1 MNTTRSHSKQPS
13 PSDTEYEIARVRGDA
28 LVRCSPHCKQRV
40 VQVPPA
46 KSRSSRAD
54 TPSSIPLATMAAI
67 PASQESVNR
76 VALDRTRSQPL
87 NTFAEVREMV
97 SIQRDGVQ
105 HFDPAKIIT
114 GAGVRVSD
122 LSIDDALAELLG
134 AIACT
139 PQTADA
145 TDANLTG
152 SMFAAF
158 ASADGSTA
166 VKTAAAVAVIC
177 KLVTERLWPATSDG
191 VPHGGMRKLDGFLLL
206 PIRKRH
212 PAPPSPH
219 QQKAQQPPTHSP
231 QQQKYQQPP
240 TPPASQETEDS
251 MLGKHPRDDLSD
263 TNDSDT
269 SGAGATL
276 LTTITPARQVRLTYI
291 YNFHVA
297 AQEI

>member
-54 TPSSIPLATMAAI
+54 TPSSISLATMAAI

-87 NTFAEVREMV
+87 NTFAKVREMV

-177 KLVTERLWPATSDG
+177 KLATERLWPATSDG

-212 PAPPSPH
+212 PAHPALSSRRLNSHPHTALSSRSINSHLHRQRRRRQKTACSGSTRATISLTRTTATRAELGRPCSPR
-219 QQKAQQPPTHSP
+219 S
-231 QQQKYQQPP
+231 
-240 TPPASQETEDS
+240 
-251 MLGKHPRDDLSD
+251 RRR
-263 TNDSDT
+263 
-269 SGAGATL
+269 
-276 LTTITPARQVRLTYI
+276 AR
-291 YNFHVA
+291 
-297 AQEI
+297 

>member
-1 MNTTRSHSKQPS
+1 MNTTRCHSKQPS
-13 PSDTEYEIARVRGDA
+13 PSDTEYEISRVRGDA

-139 PQTADA
+139 PPTADA

-158 ASADGSTA
+158 ASADGCTA
-166 VKTAAAVAVIC
+166 VKTAAAVAVIY
-177 KLVTERLWPATSDG
+177 VSSRRSASGQRRQTESLTVECVSSTAFSCCRFAKDTRPHPVLSSRRLNSHPHTALSSRSINSHLHRQRRRRQKTACSGSTRATISLTRTTATRAELG
-191 VPHGGMRKLDGFLLL
+191 RPC
-206 PIRKRH
+206 
-212 PAPPSPH
+212 SPR
-219 QQKAQQPPTHSP
+219 S
-231 QQQKYQQPP
+231 
-240 TPPASQETEDS
+240 
-251 MLGKHPRDDLSD
+251 RRR
-263 TNDSDT
+263 
-269 SGAGATL
+269 
-276 LTTITPARQVRLTYI
+276 AR
-291 YNFHVA
+291 
-297 AQEI
+297 